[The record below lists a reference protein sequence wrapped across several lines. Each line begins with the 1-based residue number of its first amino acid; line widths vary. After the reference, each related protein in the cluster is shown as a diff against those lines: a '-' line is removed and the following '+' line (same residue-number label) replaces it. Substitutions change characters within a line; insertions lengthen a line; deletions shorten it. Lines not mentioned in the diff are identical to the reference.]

1 MAGRSSRALA
11 VAALAAIASAHAQGT
26 LSVEKMGFKL
36 ADAFEPGAA
45 VSGELRIPE
54 SKRERLPAVLILHG
68 SAGVDGRGASYAKVL
83 NEAGIATLE
92 IDMFQGRGRPATTR
106 HNMPHAY
113 ESLRYLAAHPRIDA
127 ERIGVMGFSWGGIMS
142 VLTSSAEL
150 TQQYT
155 GGKPRFAAHLG
166 LYPVCWTH
174 RSVVAGQAKYFK
186 PSVYR
191 QVTGSPVRLLAGDK
205 DDYDEPG
212 ACGRFL
218 SELAPEVRAH
228 FSLTVYAGATHG
240 WDGVAG
246 GAYYDIGANS
256 GKGGSVDVIA
266 DARIARQS
274 REFAVA
280 FFTKALGERP

>member
-1 MAGRSSRALA
+1 M
-11 VAALAAIASAHAQGT
+11 ASAQAQGT
-26 LSVEKMGFKL
+26 VSVENIGFKL

-54 SKRERLPAVLILHG
+54 AKRERWPAVLILHG
-68 SAGVDGRGASYAKVL
+68 SAGIDGRGASYAKAL
-83 NEAGIATLE
+83 NDAGIATLE

-106 HNMPHAY
+106 HTMPHAY
-113 ESLRYLAAHPRIDA
+113 ESLRYLAAHSRIDA
-127 ERIGVMGFSWGGIMS
+127 GRIGVMGFSWGGIMS
-142 VLTSSAEL
+142 VLASSAEL

-166 LYPVCWTH
+166 LYPVCWSH
-174 RSVVAGQAKYFK
+174 RSVVAGQAKHFR
-186 PSVYR
+186 PSVYQR
-191 QVTGSPVRLLAGDK
+191 VTGSPVHLLAGGK
-205 DDYDEPG
+205 DAYDEPG
-212 ACGRFL
+212 ACSRFL

-228 FSLTVYAGATHG
+228 FSLTVYPDATHG

-256 GKGGSVDVIA
+256 GKGGQVEVIA
-266 DARIARQS
+266 DERIARQS

-280 FFTKALGERP
+280 FFRKSLGERP